1 VRDQLRSLA
10 VPFLDG
16 LCAASVD
23 ALTSLG
29 RGRKYPRGSLIFAEG
44 DAAAEVLIIT
54 SGSVK
59 VLVTSMNGREVVL
72 EVMDEG
78 DILGELSAIDAGE
91 RSATAIALTN
101 VDVLAIAQAAFLE
114 RVTADADLSLRLLCV
129 LADRV
134 RGASRRQLEF
144 GSNDALG
151 RLCQRL
157 MELVRRSGEHGHHGP
172 ITVTVPMSQQDL
184 AAWAGL
190 SREAIVKGI
199 HTLRRLGWV
208 EMTGRSV
215 TIVDLDAISRRAQS

>member
-1 VRDQLRSLA
+1 

-23 ALTSLG
+23 ALTMLG
-29 RGRKYPRGSLIFAEG
+29 RVRKYPRGSLIFAEG
-44 DAAAEVLIIT
+44 DAGSEVLIIR

-78 DILGELSAIDAGE
+78 DVLGELSAIDAGE

-101 VDVLAIAQAAFLE
+101 VDVLAVPQAAFLK
-114 RVTADADLSLRLLCV
+114 RVSDDAELSLHLLRM
-129 LADRV
+129 LAERV

-157 MELVRRSGEHGHHGP
+157 LELVRRSGEHHGTGP
-172 ITVTVPMSQQDL
+172 LTVTVPMSQQDL

-190 SREAIVKGI
+190 SREAVVKGI

-215 TIVDLDAISRRAQS
+215 LIADLDAITRRAQA